1 MPSQNRRPPAKTTNT
16 REVQTSPDAETTPNR
31 RNPPDPLLLDL
42 QQVKCLLQM
51 SRSWIYATMAAG
63 DFPKPV
69 RIGRRAVRWV
79 AEEIR
84 AWVKDRPR
92 GGGVE

>member
-1 MPSQNRRPPAKTTNT
+1 MPSQNRRLPAKTTNT
-16 REVQTSPDAETTPNR
+16 REVQTSPDAETPSR
-31 RNPPDPLLLDL
+31 RNPPEPLLLDL
-42 QQVKCLLQM
+42 PQVKCLLQM
-51 SRSWIYATMAAG
+51 SRSWIYAAMAAG

-79 AEEIR
+79 AEEIC
-84 AWVKDRPR
+84 AWVKNRPR